1 MSLKIP
7 GLPPGNNNHSQRM
20 NKLRK
25 SLPIPMKSPPTLLA
39 LFLATPV
46 LAAGVA
52 PASHDD
58 PRGIIPITP
67 PPVSVRQTACGEV
80 PARPLSLA
88 DLADI
93 ALCRNPQ
100 TAASWASVRAAAAQI
115 GIARSAELP
124 GVNLNIGPT
133 LGSSKSFRTT
143 GFIDANGNLVSGS
156 SVLTQVNSSARLA
169 VNYLIF
175 DGGGRRAQIDA
186 ATAQQRAALASY
198 ADAAQGVILNVVTAY
213 NSLAANRANETANLA
228 NVAFASQSR
237 DLAAARKNA
246 GVATAA
252 DQLQGETSLAQA
264 ELTLI
269 QTRGAIATAAAQLA
283 VAVGLPP
290 TRSLDL
296 APPPPLASGDLLKLG
311 ADGLIADAERLRPD
325 IIAAKAN
332 VDAAAANVRV
342 AQSAGRPSFNMQASN
357 SVSAIDTTIDRNVVS
372 AGLSLSVPLF
382 SGWNTRYNIASARAQ
397 LDQQQALAEQTRQ
410 QAGLA
415 VYSNFIALD
424 NALSSLATARVLIR
438 SATQSADLA
447 QGRYKAG
454 AGTYADLLNAQSALA
469 NGRQQLV
476 QSEFNVRTANAQLA
490 RAVGGIGEAI
500 DEQR

>member
-1 MSLKIP
+1 
-7 GLPPGNNNHSQRM
+7 
-20 NKLRK
+20 
-25 SLPIPMKSPPTLLA
+25 
-39 LFLATPV
+39 
-46 LAAGVA
+46 
-52 PASHDD
+52 
-58 PRGIIPITP
+58 
-67 PPVSVRQTACGEV
+67 
-80 PARPLSLA
+80 
-88 DLADI
+88 
-93 ALCRNPQ
+93 
-100 TAASWASVRAAAAQI
+100 
-115 GIARSAELP
+115 
-124 GVNLNIGPT
+124 
-133 LGSSKSFRTT
+133 
-143 GFIDANGNLVSGS
+143 
-156 SVLTQVNSSARLA
+156 

-228 NVAFASQSR
+228 NVAFARQSR